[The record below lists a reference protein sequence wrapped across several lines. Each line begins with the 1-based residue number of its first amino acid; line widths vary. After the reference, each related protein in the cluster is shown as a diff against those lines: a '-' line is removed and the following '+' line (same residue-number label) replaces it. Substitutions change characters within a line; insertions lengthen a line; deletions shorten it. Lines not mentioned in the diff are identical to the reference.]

1 MRMMLRWTV
10 PVEKGNTMVGDG
22 SMQTVVEAVIARTN
36 PEAAYFLA
44 EDGMRAGMVF
54 FELAEASDIPGIAEI
69 LFREAN
75 AAVELIPVMNGD
87 DLKKAL
93 SSLGAV
99 HG

>member
-10 PVEKGNTMVGDG
+10 PVEKGNAMVADG

-54 FELAEASDIPGIAEI
+54 FELAEASDIPGIAEV

-75 AAVELIPVMNGD
+75 AAVELIPVMNVD